1 VELKENLIRAD
12 VLVIGGGTAGC
23 MAAIAAKERQPKHR
37 VVILEKAHVDRSGC
51 LAGGMNSINAFLHPG
66 ETPESFLRYLRYDA
80 MGLIRE
86 DLVLSAAA
94 RINESVARMESW
106 GLPIIKD
113 EHGQYQRRGRWNL
126 PIHGE
131 RMKPI
136 LAKAVRKA
144 GVEVVN
150 RVAATGY
157 LLNQGRVVGT
167 VGIGVRDGEIYKFLA
182 GAVICATGGA
192 SGIYRPNSGGEAQ
205 HVMWYPP
212 FNAGAGYAMGIRAG
226 AELTGLEMRFIALR
240 TKDVI
245 APTGTLALGFGAP
258 QVNAKGEKFMSMRYQ
273 HAGGEG
279 APTCLRVYGP
289 LQELKA
295 GRGPCY
301 MDTRHLSTERVHDL
315 KASYLDMV
323 PGLVLYW
330 TANGIDPSKEP
341 VELAATEPYIMGGH
355 CQAGYWIDTKR
366 RTTLPGL
373 FACGDVA
380 GGYSYKFVSGAWAE
394 GLIAGE
400 TAADEVVDGVE
411 EEPVQ
416 AEAEVER
423 ATAPIRRQTNACDR
437 VTPGQLRDRVQRIMD
452 EYAGGLSSFFELN
465 EERLE
470 RARQELKRS
479 EGQLQYLTALDHHEL
494 MTANES
500 ADRLLVAQAV
510 VEHLSKRKETRW
522 PGFQTRLDYPERDDH
537 HWLKFVTSQRT
548 PEGDWIMSERPYE
561 QIVPGERYLPR

>member
-1 VELKENLIRAD
+1 MRENLIHAD
-12 VLVIGGGTAGC
+12 ILVIGGGTAGC
-23 MAAIAAKERQPKHR
+23 MAAIAAKERKPKSR
-37 VVILEKAHVDRSGC
+37 VVILEKAQIERSGC
-51 LAGGMNSINAFLHPG
+51 LAGGMNSINAYIHSG

-86 DLVLSAAA
+86 DLVLSAAG
-94 RINESVARMESW
+94 RINESVARMEAW

-113 EHGQYQRRGRWNL
+113 EQGRYQRRGRWNL

-131 RMKPI
+131 RLKPI
-136 LAKAVRKA
+136 LAKAVQEA
-144 GVEVVN
+144 GIEVLN
-150 RVAATGY
+150 RVTTTGY
-157 LLNQGRVVGT
+157 LLSQGRVVGA
-167 VGIGVRDGEIYKFLA
+167 VGIGVRDGVLYKVLA

-192 SGIYRPNSGGEAQ
+192 SGIYRPNNGGEAQ

-212 FNAGAGYAMGIRAG
+212 FNAGAGYAMGLRAG

-240 TKDVI
+240 SKDVI

-258 QVNAKGEKFMSMRYQ
+258 QVNAKGEKFMSARYN
-273 HAGGEG
+273 HIGGEG

-289 LQELKA
+289 LQELKE

-301 MDTRHLSTERVHDL
+301 MDTRHLSAERVNDL

-330 TANGIDPSKEP
+330 TANGIDPTQEP

-355 CQAGYWIDTKR
+355 CQAGYWVDVKR

-373 FACGDVA
+373 YACGDVA
-380 GGYSYKFVSGAWAE
+380 GGYSYKFVSGSWAE

-400 TAADEVVDGVE
+400 TAAEEFVDGVE
-411 EEPVQ
+411 EELAQ
-416 AEAEVER
+416 SMAEVER
-423 ATAPIRRQTNACDR
+423 ATAPILRKAWTCDQ

-452 EYAGGLSSFFELN
+452 EYAGGLSSFFEIN

-479 EGQLQYLTALDHHEL
+479 QGQLQYLAAKDPHEL

-500 ADRLLVAQAV
+500 ADRLLVARAV
-510 VEHLSKRKETRW
+510 VEHLSK
-522 PGFQTRLDYPERDDH
+522 
-537 HWLKFVTSQRT
+537 
-548 PEGDWIMSERPYE
+548 
-561 QIVPGERYLPR
+561 